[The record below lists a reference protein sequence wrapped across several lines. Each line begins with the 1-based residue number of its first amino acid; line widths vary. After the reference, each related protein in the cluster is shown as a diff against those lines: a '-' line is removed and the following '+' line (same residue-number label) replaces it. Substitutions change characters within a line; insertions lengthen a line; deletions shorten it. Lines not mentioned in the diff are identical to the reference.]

1 MALDMTTFASAIK
14 VHYTNDT
21 VENMVYQ
28 DNPLLAMMSKYESF
42 GGKNLPI
49 PIITGNPQ
57 GRSAS
62 FLKAQA
68 NKTNTVVKDFV
79 LTRAR
84 DYSLASIDN
93 ETIEASK
100 GDANAFLEAATTE
113 IDGAINSA
121 ARSLA
126 IAMYGTGSGTIGQ
139 VDATTTLTSTTI
151 QLKNAESV
159 TNFEVGMKLTVSATD
174 GGGAVRTGTLLVNG
188 IDRDLGTVRTS
199 VVLNSGIAA
208 IASQDF
214 ISVEGDYDQKVKGL
228 AAWLPSVAPVAGDNF
243 FSVDRSADASRLA
256 GIRFDGTNSPIEEV
270 LVKAAARLAR
280 EGSKPNVCFLSFSK
294 YAELE
299 NALGSKVQYVDV
311 KVNPEI
317 GFRGIKINGPKGPID
332 IMPDQN
338 CPQDKAYMLQ
348 TDVWKLYS
356 LGKAPKIL
364 DTDGLKMLRDS
375 SADSVEIRVGYYAQ
389 IGCRAPGF
397 NAVISL

>member
-1 MALDMTTFASAIK
+1 MALDLTTFAAALK
-14 VHYTNDT
+14 EHYTNDT
-21 VENMVYQ
+21 VENMVYM
-28 DNPLLAMMSKYESF
+28 DNPLLAMMTKYESF

-49 PIITGNPQ
+49 PIIHGNPQ
-57 GRSAS
+57 GRSAN
-62 FLKAQA
+62 FIKAQA

-93 ETIEASK
+93 ETMEASK
-100 GDANAFLEAATTE
+100 GDANSFLEAATTE

-139 VDATTTLTSTTI
+139 IDAATTLSANTI
-151 QLKNAESV
+151 QLKKAEDV
-159 TNFEVGMKLTVSATD
+159 TNFEVGMTLVVSATD
-174 GGGAVRTGTLLVNG
+174 GGGTVRTGKLVVTG
-188 IDRDLGTVRTS
+188 LDRDLGTVTVNANLS
-199 VVLNSGIAA
+199 TA
-208 IASQDF
+208 ISTVASQDF
-214 ISVEGDYDQKVKGL
+214 ISVEGDYDQKIKGL
-228 AAWLPSVAPVAGDNF
+228 AAWLPATAPSSSDNF
-243 FSVDRSADASRLA
+243 FAVNRSADASRLA

-270 LVKAAARLAR
+270 LVKAASRLAR
-280 EGSKPNVCFLSFSK
+280 EGGKPDVCFMSYSK

-317 GFRGIKINGPKGPID
+317 GFRGISINGPKGTIK

-338 CPQDKAYMLQ
+338 CPQDRAYMLQ

-364 DTDGLKMLRDS
+364 DADGLKMLRDS
-375 SADSVEIRVGYYAQ
+375 SSDSVEIRIGYYAQ
-389 IGCRAPGF
+389 MGCRAPGF
-397 NAVISL
+397 NAVITL